1 MNLKSIVSPGNA
13 KMNHQL
19 QQEAPYLQLNHL
31 YFLEKLLF
39 SLFISNKC
47 IFKKLYV
54 QVSILSFYLRR
65 YEMSSAF
72 DLENLYQYILG
83 NELRMHN
90 VKMNHFPTIETFLF
104 FKLFIIM
111 TKIISAK

>member
-54 QVSILSFYLRR
+54 QVSIQSFYLRR

-83 NELRMHN
+83 NELRTHN
-90 VKMNHFPTIETFLF
+90 VKMNHFTTIETFLIIVLMF
-104 FKLFIIM
+104 LF
-111 TKIISAK
+111 

>member
-1 MNLKSIVSPGNA
+1 
-13 KMNHQL
+13 MNHQL

-54 QVSILSFYLRR
+54 QVSI
-65 YEMSSAF
+65 
-72 DLENLYQYILG
+72 
-83 NELRMHN
+83 
-90 VKMNHFPTIETFLF
+90 
-104 FKLFIIM
+104 
-111 TKIISAK
+111 